1 VFAGATVAM
10 STSSYLVVETA
21 IDLRVDALAG
31 NLKAAG
37 ELPYLVLLGTKNGGE
52 IVGHAVCLLD
62 RVLKRRSISHGKF
75 PGMCRRRRDDAVVK
89 RKDPKVE
96 QKRDRIALVT

>member
-1 VFAGATVAM
+1 MPA
-10 STSSYLVVETA
+10 SSYLVIETA

-31 NLKAAG
+31 DLKAAG
-37 ELPYLVLLGTKNGGE
+37 ELPYLVLLGTENGGE
-52 IVGHAVCLLD
+52 IVGHAVCLFD
-62 RVLKRRSISHGKF
+62 RVLRRSSILYGRF

-96 QKRDRIALVT
+96 QRRDNIALVI